1 MKSVA
6 SVLLVCGLLV
16 PCAGAQNRAVD
27 PSTAFAQTRT
37 VKLNGGLEAEILSL
51 GRSKEHD
58 RLTVHIRIRNLG
70 KNTAELL
77 LVRNP
82 LVATDNTGGAFDRPE
97 TVSGI
102 AVCNNGGWP
111 SAACLGIPRAS
122 DYTVPLQGLT
132 QLDPNP
138 DPGAGITVNLLL
150 AGHGDGPL
158 VSFSA
163 NVFFRLV
170 ADPIKNATLTDA
182 EQYRQFRL
190 MSLSFPSMP
199 VTDGK

>member
-1 MKSVA
+1 
-6 SVLLVCGLLV
+6 
-16 PCAGAQNRAVD
+16 
-27 PSTAFAQTRT
+27 
-37 VKLNGGLEAEILSL
+37 LEAEILSL
-51 GRSKEHD
+51 GRSKDHD
-58 RLTVHIRIRNLG
+58 WLTVHIRIRNLG

-82 LVATDNTGGAFDRPE
+82 VVATDNAGGAFNRIE

-102 AVCNNGGWP
+102 AVCNNGNDP
-111 SAACLGIPRAS
+111 PPVCLGIPRAS
-122 DYTVPLQGLT
+122 GYAVSLQGFT

-138 DPGAGITVNLLL
+138 DPGAGITVNLVLV
-150 AGHGDGPL
+150 GHGDGPL

-163 NVFFRLV
+163 NVFFRFI
-170 ADPIKNATLTDA
+170 ADPIKNATLTEA
-182 EQYRQFRL
+182 EQFKQFRL